1 MELDVFF
8 GSAFSTSSK
17 EVNTKVNVLDIAKDI
32 QPIKILSIKEGKIC
46 SQKDKRWVECTA
58 MEVLFYED

>member
-1 MELDVFF
+1 MFFLDPHFL
-8 GSAFSTSSK
+8 SPARR

-58 MEVLFYED
+58 IEVPFYED

>member
-1 MELDVFF
+1 MYFLDPLFQSPARRWYVL
-8 GSAFSTSSK
+8 
-17 EVNTKVNVLDIAKDI
+17 VNVLDIAKDI

-58 MEVLFYED
+58 IEVLFYED